1 MNYPDKAVDLK
12 SWEEKIKNYT
22 EEDSEVSAEVVEPD
36 ETLHLTLGMVG
47 HPVRFFFISF
57 FFSLLLSNEGWLK
70 KEYRGVGLGNHMH
83 QSPKKL
89 IFVQILSTNEKIS
102 GQWFKV
108 EHPG

>member
-47 HPVRFFFISF
+47 HPVSF
-57 FFSLLLSNEGWLK
+57 YYFLFFSLVLLSNEG
-70 KEYRGVGLGNHMH
+70 
-83 QSPKKL
+83 
-89 IFVQILSTNEKIS
+89 
-102 GQWFKV
+102 
-108 EHPG
+108 